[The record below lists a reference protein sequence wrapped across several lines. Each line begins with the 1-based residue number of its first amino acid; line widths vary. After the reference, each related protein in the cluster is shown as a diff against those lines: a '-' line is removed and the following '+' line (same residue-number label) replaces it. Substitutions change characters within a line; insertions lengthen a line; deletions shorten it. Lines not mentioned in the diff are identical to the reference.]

1 MEEDCLKDAE
11 WQGEC
16 HLNIPPPKPGEVWLR
31 LKDAGSTRAGLAAL
45 LRARVIFLVLENVG
59 EPWGPVSRPLPER
72 DGPKT
77 GFRGEDSE
85 VRYLASKRLLG

>member
-1 MEEDCLKDAE
+1 MLSGRE
-11 WQGEC
+11 
-16 HLNIPPPKPGEVWLR
+16 NVTSTSLR
-31 LKDAGSTRAGLAAL
+31 QSRERFGCVSRTPVQTRAGLAAL
-45 LRARVIFLVLENVG
+45 LRARVIFLVLGNVG

-77 GFRGEDSE
+77 SFSGEDSE